1 MAFWDVVAEHHVRQA
16 VAEYDRLGQV
26 EFLAHYGFGRATAYL
41 LIVDGKA
48 YDSKAILGV
57 AYRLATGKPMGPH
70 DFSGGVHG
78 AAGVLR
84 RLGFDVRNVR
94 DRQRPDSAV
103 LRPPRPSCS
112 GLPETQISPIGA
124 AAALAQFHRAFNLP
138 MRQLPSADVDP
149 ALAKLRVVL
158 LEEEVGEFVA
168 ASEGGDL
175 NGIADALADIV
186 YVAYGTALTY
196 GIDLDAVLH
205 EVHRSNMSKLG
216 SDGKP
221 LMRDDGK
228 VLKSERYFPP
238 DIESVLRLQ
247 KP

>member
-1 MAFWDVVAEHHVRQA
+1 MAFWDVVTEHHVRQA
-16 VAEYDRLGQV
+16 VAEYDRLGQD
-26 EFLAHYGFGRATAYL
+26 EFLAHYGFGRATGYL

-57 AYRLATGKPMGPH
+57 AYRLATGKPMSPH

-94 DRQRPDSAV
+94 DRQPPDSDE
-103 LRPPRPSCS
+103 LEPPGPNYT
-112 GLPETQISPIGA
+112 GLPENQSRPIGA
-124 AAALAQFHRAFNLP
+124 AAAVAQFHRAFNLP
-138 MRQLPSADVDP
+138 MRQLPSADVAP
-149 ALAKLRVVL
+149 ALARLRVAL

-168 ASEGGDL
+168 ASERGDL
-175 NGIADALADIV
+175 IGIADALADIV

-196 GIDLDAVLH
+196 GIDLDAVLR
-205 EVHRSNMSKLG
+205 EVHRSNMSKLD

-221 LMRDDGK
+221 LIRDDGK

-238 DIESVLRLQ
+238 DIGSVVRLQ

>member
-1 MAFWDVVAEHHVRQA
+1 MAFWDIVAEHHVRQA
-16 VAEYDRLGQV
+16 VAEYDRLGQD
-26 EFLAHYGFGRATAYL
+26 EFLAQYGFGRATAYL

-70 DFSGGVHG
+70 DFSGGVQG

-94 DRQRPDSAV
+94 DRQPPDSAE
-103 LRPPRPSCS
+103 LRRPRPSS
-112 GLPETQISPIGA
+112 SSLPEAQIRPIGA
-124 AAALAQFHRAFNLP
+124 AAALAQFHQAFNLP
-138 MRQLPSADVDP
+138 MRQVPTADIDL
-149 ALAKLRVVL
+149 ALARLRVAL

-168 ASEGGDL
+168 ASERGDL
-175 NGIADALADIV
+175 IGVADALADIV

-196 GIDLDAVLH
+196 GFDLDAVLH

-216 SDGKP
+216 SDGNP
-221 LMRDDGK
+221 LIREDGK

-238 DIESVLRLQ
+238 DIESVLRRQ

>member
-16 VAEYDRLGQV
+16 VAEYDRLGQD
-26 EFLAHYGFGRATAYL
+26 EFLANYGFGRATAYL

-57 AYRLATGKPMGPH
+57 AYRLATGKPIGPD

-84 RLGFDVRNVR
+84 RLGFDVRNIR
-94 DRQRPDSAV
+94 DRQPDPTE
-103 LRPPRPSCS
+103 LRPPRPSDS
-112 GLPETQISPIGA
+112 SLPVTQIRPIRA
-124 AAALAQFHRAFNLP
+124 ATALAQFHQAFNLP
-138 MRQLPSADVDP
+138 MRRVPSADIDR
-149 ALAKLRVVL
+149 ALARLRVAL
-158 LEEEVGEFVA
+158 LQEEVGEFVA
-168 ASEGGDL
+168 ASERGDL
-175 NGIADALADIV
+175 NGVADALADIV

-205 EVHRSNMSKLG
+205 EVHRSNMSKLD

-221 LMRDDGK
+221 LIREDGK

-238 DIESVLRLQ
+238 DIESVLRSRRNQ
-247 KP
+247 